1 MLAKLCLTWWQKFHV
16 DFQQSL
22 KWVTYNHASIT
33 LSQVF
38 FRYFFL
44 WNAKSLMLEA
54 HDYLLLLK
62 DRIFFCDCWFR
73 RIWVVLHLLFQNRS
87 FMVKNFLNFGEAW
100 KHIHTTEEN
109 RDKINITKRKN
120 SLQMSQWYL
129 SCHSRTVCHF
139 WITNQDNLWKVFY
152 YWLTS

>member
-1 MLAKLCLTWWQKFHV
+1 MQTLENNFVIRLETVLNIFPNMLAKLWLTWWQKFHV

-54 HDYLLLLK
+54 YDYFLRTK
-62 DRIFFCDCWFR
+62 FSFVGDFEEFGSCCTYFSK
-73 RIWVVLHLLFQNRS
+73 NRS

-100 KHIHTTEEN
+100 KHIHTQQK
-109 RDKINITKRKN
+109 KIVIR
-120 SLQMSQWYL
+120 
-129 SCHSRTVCHF
+129 
-139 WITNQDNLWKVFY
+139 
-152 YWLTS
+152 